1 MVNILDS
8 FTKLYKR
15 PPTES
20 EIARM
25 LEMTRKQEGWNNKQD
40 EPKEV
45 VKPREPK
52 TPTKINDRNE
62 YKWPKRASVRAKQV
76 NRMLNDEI
84 TIERIAHYLDVNV
97 SQVMSDIRAW
107 DLPQKK
113 NK

>member
-25 LEMTRKQEGWNNKQD
+25 LEMTRKQEGWRNKQD
-40 EPKEV
+40 
-45 VKPREPK
+45 EPK
-52 TPTKINDRNE
+52 TPTKINDQNE